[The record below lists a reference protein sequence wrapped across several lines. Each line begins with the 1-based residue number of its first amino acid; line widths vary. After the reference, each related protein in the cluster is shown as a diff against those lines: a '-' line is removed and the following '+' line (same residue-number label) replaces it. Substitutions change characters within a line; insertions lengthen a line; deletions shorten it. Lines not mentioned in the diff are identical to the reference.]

1 MKYFSYIL
9 LFIVLLTCA
18 GCSRQEQLPTNITE
32 VGGSIIKE
40 RDSLLQTQDMRLP
53 TNTQAVDADLSA
65 LTSEMVSG
73 WYSELLLEQFTEQ
86 PAEEGFTI
94 ASASLADGG
103 TIEIMDYYGSYYSTT
118 FSYPAT
124 AEQEA
129 IVEAAASNIEVYLA
143 RRLTDAEGEK
153 LRQAIGAAMLGSELV
168 QIQALADYVRVS
180 VFLESERVYIQCS

>member
-1 MKYFSYIL
+1 MQ
-9 LFIVLLTCA
+9 A
-18 GCSRQEQLPTNITE
+18 
-32 VGGSIIKE
+32 
-40 RDSLLQTQDMRLP
+40 QDMRLP
-53 TNTQAVDADLSA
+53 STTQGVDAELSA

-73 WYSELLLEQFTEQ
+73 WYSERLSKEFTEQ

-94 ASASLADGG
+94 TSASLADGG

-124 AEQEA
+124 AEQET

-143 RRLTDAEGEK
+143 RRLTDAEGEE
-153 LRQAIGAAMLGSELV
+153 LRQAIGAAVLGSELV

-180 VFLESERVYIQCS
+180 VFLESERVHIQCS